1 MFRSIEEK
9 KEQEKQAEKAR
20 KPMTPMEVMFATQE
34 AMRNVLHGANNTSK
48 RMDKTGID
56 VVRLAAECGVNLN
69 DEQ

>member
-1 MFRSIEEK
+1 
-9 KEQEKQAEKAR
+9 
-20 KPMTPMEVMFATQE
+20 MTPMEVMFATQE